1 MMQFLQANKLPIA
14 GILGAGL
21 LLWAYFMFFSGGSSG
36 PLLASSSA
44 TAVTPVTQELL
55 VTLSNLRT
63 IRLDET
69 IFSDPVFESLSD
81 FGVVIP
87 PEAIGRRNP
96 FAPLGAGGGAPA
108 TTTPAE
114 TEEATES
121 Q

>member
-1 MMQFLQANKLPIA
+1 MMRFLLANKIPV
-14 GILGAGL
+14 GGVLGTGL
-21 LLWAYFMFFSGGSSG
+21 LIWAYFMFFSGGSSG
-36 PLLASSSA
+36 PLLSSSA
-44 TAVTPVTQELL
+44 TTVSPVTQELL

-96 FAPLGAGGGAPA
+96 FAPIGIDAAPEPA
-108 TTTPAE
+108 TTTPV
-114 TEEATES
+114 EEEVTES